1 MAPIREHSALE
12 TQAACLM
19 YVVGK
24 ISLSL
29 LNFPRGRAEKRANSF
44 RTYLCFDG
52 LLYAD
57 GTCWQSGRKRGWEAE
72 YIIIIIVFA
81 QAQVG

>member
-12 TQAACLM
+12 TQADCFM

-24 ISLSL
+24 ISLSR
-29 LNFPRGRAEKRANSF
+29 LNFPRGRVEKRANSF

-57 GTCWQSGRKRGWEAE
+57 GTRWQSGRRGGWKAV